1 LAGKL
6 AIEDVA
12 AQLSQ
17 AGLHMILFA
26 RDYRR

>member
-1 LAGKL
+1 L